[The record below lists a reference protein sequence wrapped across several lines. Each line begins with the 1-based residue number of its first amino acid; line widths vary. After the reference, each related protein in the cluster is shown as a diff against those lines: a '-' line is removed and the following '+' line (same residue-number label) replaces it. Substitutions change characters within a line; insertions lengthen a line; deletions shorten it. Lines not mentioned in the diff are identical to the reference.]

1 MIFFFKIKIK
11 RSQPSAAPQVI
22 AKPEFSVH
30 FPVETV
36 PAPFYA
42 SPMNLPHTL
51 LPPHA
56 EMVRAMLERDTT
68 YEGVFFTAV
77 KTTGIFCRPGC
88 TARSPKPENVEF
100 FAHADECLA
109 AGYRACLRCK
119 PMDAAAIAPD
129 WVQKLLKSVELDPD
143 IRWTDAQ
150 LQAEGIEPLKLR
162 RWFKQHFGMTFHAW
176 LRTRRLGMALGGIKQ
191 GDSIDS
197 AAFDSGYESLSGFRD
212 AFQKSFHITPGRA
225 ANSEPLLF
233 TRLTT
238 PLGPMIAMAE
248 RRGLVLLEF
257 LDQPSLTREVQS
269 LQSRHGY
276 AVAPG
281 HNGHLQHIEEQL
293 AEYFA
298 GERTE
303 FSVPLHMPG
312 SEFSRQVWAELAHIP
327 YGHTTTYGAIAATL
341 GKPGASRAVGL
352 ANGHNRLSIIVPCH
366 RVIGADGS
374 LTGYAGG
381 QPRKAFLLRLE
392 KAVVQITEQLAF

>member
-1 MIFFFKIKIK
+1 
-11 RSQPSAAPQVI
+11 
-22 AKPEFSVH
+22 
-30 FPVETV
+30 
-36 PAPFYA
+36 
-42 SPMNLPHTL
+42 MNLQNAV

-77 KTTGIFCRPGC
+77 KTTGIFCRPSC
-88 TARSPKPENVEF
+88 TARKPKPENVEF
-100 FAHADECLA
+100 FAHADDCLS

-119 PMDAAAIAPD
+119 PLDAAAIAPD
-129 WVQKLLKSVELDPD
+129 WVQKLLQSVDADSEL
-143 IRWTDAQ
+143 RWTDAQ
-150 LQAEGIEPLKLR
+150 LLAEGIEPLKLR

-257 LDQPSLTREVQS
+257 LDRPALTREVEA
-269 LQSRHGY
+269 LQNRHGY

-281 HNGHLQHIEEQL
+281 HNVHLQQIDTEL
-293 AEYFA
+293 ALYFA
-298 GERTE
+298 GKLTE
-303 FSVPLHMPG
+303 FKVPLHLPG
-312 SEFSRQVWAELAHIP
+312 TEFSRQVWAELAKIP
-327 YGHTTTYGAIAATL
+327 YGQTSTYGTIAARL

-352 ANGHNRLSIIVPCH
+352 ANGHNRISIVLPCH

-374 LTGYAGG
+374 LTGYGGG

-392 KAVVQITEQLAF
+392 NAAVQVTRQLAF

>member
-1 MIFFFKIKIK
+1 
-11 RSQPSAAPQVI
+11 
-22 AKPEFSVH
+22 
-30 FPVETV
+30 
-36 PAPFYA
+36 
-42 SPMNLPHTL
+42 MNLQNAM

-77 KTTGIFCRPGC
+77 KTTGIFCRPSC
-88 TARSPKPENVEF
+88 TARKPKPENVEF
-100 FAHADECLA
+100 FAHADDCLS

-119 PMDAAAIAPD
+119 PLDAAAIAPD
-129 WVQKLLKSVELDPD
+129 WVQKLLQSVDADPEL
-143 IRWTDAQ
+143 RWSDAQ

-176 LRTRRLGMALGGIKQ
+176 LRTRRLGMALGGIRQ

-257 LDQPSLTREVQS
+257 LDRPALTREVEA
-269 LQSRHGY
+269 LQNRHGY

-281 HNGHLQHIEEQL
+281 HNAHLQQIETEL
-293 AEYFA
+293 AQYFA
-298 GERTE
+298 GKLTE
-303 FSVPLHMPG
+303 FKVPLHLPG
-312 SEFSRQVWAELAHIP
+312 SEFSRQVWAELAKIP
-327 YGHTTTYGAIAATL
+327 YGQTSTYGTIAALL

-352 ANGHNRLSIIVPCH
+352 ANGHNRISIVLPCH

-374 LTGYAGG
+374 LTGYGGG

-392 KAVVQITEQLAF
+392 NAAVQVTRQLAF

>member
-1 MIFFFKIKIK
+1 
-11 RSQPSAAPQVI
+11 
-22 AKPEFSVH
+22 
-30 FPVETV
+30 
-36 PAPFYA
+36 
-42 SPMNLPHTL
+42 MNLQNAL

-56 EMVRAMLERDTT
+56 EMVRAMLERDTA

-77 KTTGIFCRPGC
+77 KTTGIFCRPSC
-88 TARSPKPENVEF
+88 TARKPKPENVEF
-100 FAHADECLA
+100 FAHADECMS

-119 PMDAAAIAPD
+119 PLDAAAIAPD
-129 WVQKLLKSVELDPD
+129 WVQQLLKSVDADPEQ
-143 IRWTDAQ
+143 RWTDAQ
-150 LQAEGIEPLKLR
+150 LLAEGIEPLKLR

-191 GDSIDS
+191 GDSIDN

-212 AFQKSFHITPGRA
+212 AFQKSFNITPGRA

-257 LDQPSLTREVQS
+257 LDRPALTKEVEA
-269 LQSRHGY
+269 LQNRYGY

-281 HNGHLQHIEEQL
+281 HHAHLQQIE
-293 AEYFA
+293 AELTQYFA
-298 GERTE
+298 GKLTD
-303 FSVPLHMPG
+303 FNVPLHLPG
-312 SEFSRQVWAELAHIP
+312 SDFARQVWAELAKIP
-327 YGHTTTYGAIAATL
+327 YGQTSTYGAIAALL

-352 ANGHNRLSIIVPCH
+352 ANGHNRLSIVVPCH

-374 LTGYAGG
+374 LTGYGGG

-392 KAVVQITEQLAF
+392 KAAVQITQQLAF

>member
-1 MIFFFKIKIK
+1 
-11 RSQPSAAPQVI
+11 
-22 AKPEFSVH
+22 
-30 FPVETV
+30 
-36 PAPFYA
+36 
-42 SPMNLPHTL
+42 MNLQNPM

-77 KTTGIFCRPGC
+77 KTTGIFCRPSC
-88 TARSPKPENVEF
+88 TARKPKPENVEF
-100 FAHADECLA
+100 FAHADECLS

-119 PMDAAAIAPD
+119 PLDAAAIAPD
-129 WVQKLLKSVELDPD
+129 WVQALLKAVEAAPD
-143 IRWTDAQ
+143 QRWSDAQ
-150 LQAEGIEPLKLR
+150 LLAEGIEPLKLR

-191 GDSIDS
+191 GDSIDG

-257 LDQPSLTREVQS
+257 LDRPALTREVEA
-269 LQSRHGY
+269 LQNRHGY

-281 HNGHLQHIEEQL
+281 HNTHLQQIEDEL
-293 AEYFA
+293 ARYFA
-298 GERTE
+298 GQLTG
-303 FSVPLHMPG
+303 FKVPLHLPG
-312 SEFSRQVWAELAHIP
+312 SEFSRQVWAELLKIP
-327 YGHTTTYGAIAATL
+327 YGQTSTYGTLASRL

-352 ANGHNRLSIIVPCH
+352 ANGHNRISIVVPCH

-374 LTGYAGG
+374 LTGYGGG
-381 QPRKAFLLRLE
+381 QARKAFLLRLE
-392 KAVVQITEQLAF
+392 NAALQVTRQLAF

>member
-1 MIFFFKIKIK
+1 
-11 RSQPSAAPQVI
+11 
-22 AKPEFSVH
+22 
-30 FPVETV
+30 
-36 PAPFYA
+36 
-42 SPMNLPHTL
+42 MNIQTAL

-56 EMVRAMLERDTT
+56 EMVRAMLERDTA

-100 FAHADECLA
+100 FAHADECMA

-119 PMDAAAIAPD
+119 PLDAAAIAPE
-129 WVQKLLKSVELDPD
+129 WVQTLLKSVDADPEQ
-143 IRWTDAQ
+143 RWTDAQ
-150 LQAEGIEPLKLR
+150 LLAEGIEPLKLR

-225 ANSEPLLF
+225 AQSEPLLF

-257 LDQPSLTREVQS
+257 LDRPALTREIEE
-269 LQSRHGY
+269 LQHRHDY

-281 HNGHLQHIEEQL
+281 HHAHLQHIEAEL
-293 AEYFA
+293 AQYFA
-298 GERTE
+298 GKLTH
-303 FSVPLHMPG
+303 FSVPLHLPG
-312 SEFSRQVWAELAHIP
+312 SDFARQVWAQLATIP
-327 YGHTTTYGAIAATL
+327 YGQTSTYGAIAARL

-352 ANGHNRLSIIVPCH
+352 ANGRNRLAIVVPCH

-374 LTGYAGG
+374 LTGYGGG

-392 KAVVQITEQLAF
+392 NAAVQLTQPLAF

>member
-1 MIFFFKIKIK
+1 
-11 RSQPSAAPQVI
+11 
-22 AKPEFSVH
+22 
-30 FPVETV
+30 
-36 PAPFYA
+36 
-42 SPMNLPHTL
+42 MNLQHSL

-56 EMVRAMLERDTT
+56 EMVRAMLERDTS

-119 PMDAAAIAPD
+119 PLGAAAIAPP
-129 WVQKLLKSVELDPD
+129 WVQRLLTLVDTDPEQ
-143 IRWTDAQ
+143 RWTDAQ
-150 LQAEGIEPLKLR
+150 LQAEGIEPLTLR

-176 LRTRRLGMALGGIKQ
+176 LRTRRLGMALNGIKQ

-197 AAFDSGYESLSGFRD
+197 VAFDSGYESLSGFRD
-212 AFQKSFHITPGRA
+212 AFQKSFHITPGRT

-257 LDQPSLTREVQS
+257 LDQSSLSREIEV
-269 LQSRHGY
+269 LQNRHGY

-281 HNGHLQHIEEQL
+281 HNRHLRQIEEEL
-293 AEYFA
+293 AAYFA
-298 GERTE
+298 GKLTE
-303 FSVPLHMPG
+303 FNVALHMPG
-312 SEFSRQVWAELAHIP
+312 SEFSCQVWAELKKIP
-327 YGHTTTYGAIAATL
+327 YGQTTTYGAIASLL

-352 ANGHNRLSIIVPCH
+352 ANGHNRLAIVVPCH

-392 KAVVQITEQLAF
+392 NVAVQITEQLAL

>member
-1 MIFFFKIKIK
+1 VCA
-11 RSQPSAAPQVI
+11 Q
-22 AKPEFSVH
+22 FSVD
-30 FPVETV
+30 FAVEAV
-36 PAPFYA
+36 DVAHYA
-42 SPMNLPHTL
+42 GLMNLQSTL

-56 EMVRAMLERDTT
+56 EMVRAMLERDTA

-77 KTTGIFCRPGC
+77 KTTGIFCRPSC
-88 TARSPKPENVEF
+88 TARKPKPENVEF
-100 FAHADECLA
+100 FAHADECLS

-119 PMDAAAIAPD
+119 PLDAAAIAPD
-129 WVQKLLKSVELDPD
+129 WVQNLLKSVDADPEQ
-143 IRWTDAQ
+143 RWTDAQ
-150 LQAEGIEPLKLR
+150 LLAEGIEPLKLR
-162 RWFKQHFGMTFHAW
+162 RWFKQHFGMTFHSW

-257 LDQPSLTREVQS
+257 LDRPALTREVEQ
-269 LQSRHGY
+269 LQRRYGY

-281 HNGHLQHIEEQL
+281 HNGHLHQIEQELAQYFDGQL
-293 AEYFA
+293 TQFNVA
-298 GERTE
+298 
-303 FSVPLHMPG
+303 LHLPG
-312 SEFSRQVWAELAHIP
+312 SEFSRQVWAELALIP
-327 YGHTTTYGAIAATL
+327 YGKTTTYGAIAARL

-352 ANGHNRLSIIVPCH
+352 ANGQNRLSIVVPCH

-374 LTGYAGG
+374 LTGYGGG

-392 KAVVQITEQLAF
+392 SAADQITRQLAF

>member
-1 MIFFFKIKIK
+1 
-11 RSQPSAAPQVI
+11 
-22 AKPEFSVH
+22 
-30 FPVETV
+30 
-36 PAPFYA
+36 
-42 SPMNLPHTL
+42 
-51 LPPHA
+51 
-56 EMVRAMLERDTT
+56 MLERDTS

-119 PMDAAAIAPD
+119 PMDAAAIAPQ
-129 WVQKLLKSVELDPD
+129 WVQRLLNLVDADPEQ
-143 IRWTDAQ
+143 RWTDAQ
-150 LQAEGIEPLKLR
+150 LLAEGVEPLKLR

-191 GDSIDS
+191 GESIDS

-257 LDQPSLTREVQS
+257 LDQSSLTREVEA
-269 LQSRHGY
+269 LQNRFGY

-281 HNGHLQHIEEQL
+281 HNAHLQQIEQQL

-298 GERTE
+298 GERTA
-303 FSVPLHMPG
+303 FSVALHLPG
-312 SEFSRQVWAELAHIP
+312 SEFSRQVWAELEKIP
-327 YGHTTTYGAIAATL
+327 YGQTTTYGAIAHRL

-352 ANGHNRLSIIVPCH
+352 ANGHNRLSIVVPCH

-374 LTGYAGG
+374 LTGYGG
-381 QPRKAFLLRLE
+381 GLDRKRYLLDLE
-392 KAVVQITEQLAF
+392 RGALF

>member
-1 MIFFFKIKIK
+1 
-11 RSQPSAAPQVI
+11 
-22 AKPEFSVH
+22 
-30 FPVETV
+30 
-36 PAPFYA
+36 
-42 SPMNLPHTL
+42 
-51 LPPHA
+51 
-56 EMVRAMLERDTT
+56 MLERDTS

-77 KTTGIFCRPGC
+77 KTTGVFCRPAC
-88 TARSPKPENVEF
+88 TARKPKPENVEF
-100 FAHADECLA
+100 FAHADECLS

-119 PMDAAAIAPD
+119 PLDAAAIAPD
-129 WVQKLLKSVELDPD
+129 WVQKLLTSVDVDPEL
-143 IRWTDAQ
+143 RWTDAQ
-150 LQAEGIEPLKLR
+150 LLAEGIEPLKLR

-212 AFQKSFHITPGRA
+212 AFQKSFHTTPGRA

-257 LDQPSLTREVQS
+257 LDRPALTREIET
-269 LQSRHGY
+269 LQRRYGH

-281 HNGHLQHIEEQL
+281 HNAHLQQIEAQL
-293 AEYFA
+293 AAYFA
-298 GERTE
+298 GKLTE
-303 FSVPLHMPG
+303 FTVPLHMPG
-312 SEFSRQVWAELAHIP
+312 SEFSRQVWALLQQIP
-327 YGHTTTYGAIAATL
+327 YGQTTIYGAIAAML
-341 GKPGASRAVGL
+341 GNPGASRAVGL

-374 LTGYAGG
+374 LTGYGGG

-392 KAVVQITEQLAF
+392 SAAVRIGQALAF

>member
-1 MIFFFKIKIK
+1 
-11 RSQPSAAPQVI
+11 
-22 AKPEFSVH
+22 
-30 FPVETV
+30 
-36 PAPFYA
+36 
-42 SPMNLPHTL
+42 MNLKNSL

-56 EMVRAMLERDTT
+56 EMVRAMLERDTA

-88 TARSPKPENVEF
+88 TARSPKPANVEF

-119 PMDAAAIAPD
+119 PMDAAAIAPH
-129 WVQKLLKSVELDPD
+129 WVQQLLKSVDADPEQ
-143 IRWTDAQ
+143 RWTDAQ
-150 LQAEGIEPLKLR
+150 LLAEGIEPLKLR
-162 RWFKQHFGMTFHAW
+162 RWFKQHLGMTFHAW
-176 LRTRRLGMALGGIKQ
+176 LRTRRLGMALGGIRQ
-191 GDSIDS
+191 GDSIDN
-197 AAFDSGYESLSGFRD
+197 AAFDSGYQSLSGFRD

-233 TRLTT
+233 MRLTT

-257 LDQPSLTREVQS
+257 LDQPSLTREVQV
-269 LQSRHGY
+269 LQNRFGY

-281 HNGHLQHIEEQL
+281 HNGHLQQVEEQL
-293 AEYFA
+293 SEYFA
-298 GERTE
+298 GQRTE
-303 FSVPLHMPG
+303 FSVALHMPG
-312 SEFSRQVWAELAHIP
+312 SEFSRQVWAELANIP
-327 YGHTTTYGAIAATL
+327 YGQTTTYGAIAARL

-352 ANGHNRLSIIVPCH
+352 ANGRNRLSIVLPCH

-392 KAVVQITEQLAF
+392 NAAQVTQQLAF